1 MDRIRITGLRVFAY
15 HGVLDREQEEGQPF
29 VLDLILGVNL
39 KRPGYTDRVED
50 TINYA
55 EACQAVQEAM
65 TGCKYRLIER
75 AAQEVASR
83 LLKQYE
89 SLEEITVILKKPRAP
104 IPADFDTVA
113 VEITRRREDMGH
125 V

>member
-1 MDRIRITGLRVFAY
+1 MDRIRITGLRIFAY

-39 KRPGYTDRVED
+39 KRPGCTDRVED

-55 EACQAVQEAM
+55 EACQVVKEVM

-113 VEITRRREDMGH
+113 VEITRRREDVSH

>member
-1 MDRIRITGLRVFAY
+1 MDRIKITGLRIFAY

-29 VLDLILGVNL
+29 VLDLILGVDL
-39 KRPGYTDRVED
+39 GRPCRTDRVED

-55 EACQAVQEAM
+55 EACQMVQEVM

-89 SLEEITVILKKPRAP
+89 NLEEVTVILKKPRAP

-113 VEITRRREDMGH
+113 VEITRRREDIDH